1 MNQDVIISNEPLP
14 VGHGCRLT
22 HTVSRSNDIVYP
34 LSYVFICIRDEEGG
48 CLCRRHEVGAAE
60 RGGRRAVLRDV
71 VVSSRKVFHRRSH
84 LSPETIL

>member
-1 MNQDVIISNEPLP
+1 MNQDVIISNEPLS

-71 VVSSRKVFHRRSH
+71 VVVSFRGRLELAH
-84 LSPETIL
+84 LRDLDE